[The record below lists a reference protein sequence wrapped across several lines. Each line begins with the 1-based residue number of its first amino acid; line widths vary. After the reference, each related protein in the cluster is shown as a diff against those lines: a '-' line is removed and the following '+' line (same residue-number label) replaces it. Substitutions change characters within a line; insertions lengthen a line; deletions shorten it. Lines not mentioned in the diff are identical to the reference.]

1 MFTMSPALVV
11 FFLYVFPQPSLTP
24 HDVVLFRFRFTPG
37 DGERLTG
44 WAFDAF
50 DSKVD

>member
-11 FFLYVFPQPSLTP
+11 FLCFFPQPSLAP

-37 DGERLTG
+37 DEERPTG

-50 DSKVD
+50 DRKVD